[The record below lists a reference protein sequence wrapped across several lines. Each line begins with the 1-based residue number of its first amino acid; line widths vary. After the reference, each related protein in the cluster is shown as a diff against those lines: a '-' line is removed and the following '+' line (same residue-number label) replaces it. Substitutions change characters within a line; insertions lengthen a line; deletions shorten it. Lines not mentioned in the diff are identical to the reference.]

1 MNIGADH
8 YMEAKLLV
16 PRYRRVER
24 AVWRVDTSVA
34 LSALLAARE
43 SAADSSVQSEGT
55 LPRGFRLN
63 RFWATNEKS
72 PGGNRGSTVTET
84 LGAEGCAKELYAR
97 SILHSRCPAST
108 DLCHDNTEIHPQPSR
123 GAAPPSADPAL
134 DTAAAAAWLPGS
146 IGGLDGP
153 VPTRQRQRRSTA
165 HA

>member
-1 MNIGADH
+1 M
-8 YMEAKLLV
+8 K
-16 PRYRRVER
+16 
-24 AVWRVDTSVA
+24 TVA
-34 LSALLAARE
+34 LLPSPLAAGGPILAEWLLNTDCRLPG
-43 SAADSSVQSEGT
+43 SA
-55 LPRGFRLN
+55 FRLSAF
-63 RFWATNEKS
+63 RATNEKS

-123 GAAPPSADPAL
+123 RAAPPSADPAL